1 MPAPV
6 GGIGGAIGPAAS
18 RSMLDR
24 LQQIRDQAGI
34 QVPVL
39 RPGAAA
45 RAASEATGTAHAPTF
60 GETLRGFV
68 NDVSAQQDAASDLRD
83 RFLRGEPVELH
94 QVMAAGEEAG
104 LSLELM
110 ISLRDKVLDAYRQ
123 LTTMQ

>member
-1 MPAPV
+1 MPAP
-6 GGIGGAIGPAAS
+6 IGGVGSVGA
-18 RSMLDR
+18 RTMLDR
-24 LQQIRDQAGI
+24 LQQMRDAAGV

-45 RAASEATGTAHAPTF
+45 DAAGQAKGATF

-68 NDVSAQQDAASDLRD
+68 NDVSAQQDAAGELRD
-83 RFLRGEPVELH
+83 KFVRGEQVELH

-110 ISLRDKVLDAYRQ
+110 VTLRDKVLDAYRQ
-123 LTTMQ
+123 LTTMQS